1 MSKNTHAVILAATLL
16 LVAACSR
23 NPDPQAEGKPLA
35 SADNGSVKADA
46 ASYGPVSAQ
55 ALTDLCNA
63 HVQAASEKLD
73 ALEAL
78 QPPYTVASVLV
89 PLNELGVDMA
99 GGFGAASL
107 YVNLSPVAEVRSAGQ
122 GCEQAWNEV
131 NTRLGLSRPIY
142 DAVSAV
148 DVSKEDEETRFSVAK
163 LLRDFKRSGVDRDEA
178 TRKRVSELQDEI
190 LKLGQEFDKN
200 LADDVRHI
208 ELDSTDQLAGL
219 PQDYIDAHAPNEAGK
234 IVVTTDYPDAIPF
247 FDYAQDDDARKALR
261 AVYDNRAYPA
271 NEALLKELINRR
283 HELANLLGYRNWAHY
298 ITEDKM
304 IGSPDRALE
313 FIDQVAELAAP
324 MGEADAKILL
334 QRLQVIDPQAKSVQR
349 WQYSYLDKLV
359 RKEQF
364 EVDNQVIRQYFAYD
378 KVRDGMFD
386 LVSSLFGVSISPWQT
401 ETWDPSVEAYEMH
414 EGGKL
419 IGRFYLDM
427 HPRDGKYKHAAMLPV
442 RPGIGGVQVPI
453 SLLMCNFP
461 GGDGTAGYMEHY
473 QVNTFLHE
481 FGHLIHSLFAGEQ
494 RWVNTT
500 GISTEWDFVEAPSQ
514 MLEEW
519 IWDRETL
526 QSFATNDAGEPIP
539 DELVA
544 KMNAARKFGEAQNAR
559 QQMFYASLSM
569 GYYNQDP
576 AQLDLFG
583 SMKELQA
590 RYSPYDYQDGTH
602 FYANFGHLNGYSA
615 IYYTYM
621 WSQVIAT
628 DMFSR
633 FKTEGIR
640 NTKTAADYRRK
651 VLAAGGSRPAAE
663 SVEAFLG
670 RPYGF
675 EAFAESLSAD

>member
-1 MSKNTHAVILAATLL
+1 MSKNALAVLLAAAMLL
-16 LVAACSR
+16 ISACGKNADRSADTKAAAPADR
-23 NPDPQAEGKPLA
+23 A
-35 SADNGSVKADA
+35 SAVEDVVQ
-46 ASYGPVSAQ
+46 YGPISAQ
-55 ALTDLCNA
+55 ALTERCNA
-63 HVQAASEKLD
+63 EIKLASAKLD
-73 ALEAL
+73 ALEKM

-89 PLNELGVDMA
+89 PLNELGIAMA
-99 GGFGAASL
+99 GGFGASSL
-107 YVNLSPVAEVRSAGQ
+107 YVNLSPLTEVRSAGQ
-122 GCEQAWNEV
+122 GCEQAWNELS
-131 NTRLGLSRPIY
+131 TRLGLSRPVY

-148 DVSKEDEETRFSVAK
+148 DVSQEDPETQFSVAK

-200 LADDVRHI
+200 LAEDVRHI
-208 ELDSTDQLAGL
+208 ELDSSDQLAGL
-219 PQDYIDAHAPNEAGK
+219 PQDYIDAHAPDESGK

-271 NEALLKELINRR
+271 NEALLKELITRR
-283 HELANLLGYRNWAHY
+283 HELATLLGYRNWAHY

-334 QRLQVIDPQAKSVQR
+334 QRLQVIDPQARSVQR

-364 EVDNQVIRQYFAYD
+364 QVDNQVIRQYFAYD
-378 KVRDGMFD
+378 KVRDGMFA
-386 LVSSLFGVSISPWQT
+386 LVSSLFGVTIGPWET
-401 ETWDPSVEAYEMH
+401 ETWDPSVEAYEMR
-414 EGGKL
+414 ENGKV
-419 IGRFYLDM
+419 IGRFFLDM

-442 RPGIGGVQVPI
+442 RPGIGGLQVPI

-481 FGHLIHSLFAGEQ
+481 FGHLIHSLFAGDK
-494 RWVNTT
+494 RWVNTG

-539 DELVA
+539 DDLVA

-576 AQLDLFG
+576 EKLDLFG
-583 SMKELQA
+583 SMKALQA
-590 RYSPYDYQDGTH
+590 KYSPYDYQEGTH

-633 FKTEGIR
+633 FKSEGIR
-640 NTKTAADYRRK
+640 NTRTAGEYRQK